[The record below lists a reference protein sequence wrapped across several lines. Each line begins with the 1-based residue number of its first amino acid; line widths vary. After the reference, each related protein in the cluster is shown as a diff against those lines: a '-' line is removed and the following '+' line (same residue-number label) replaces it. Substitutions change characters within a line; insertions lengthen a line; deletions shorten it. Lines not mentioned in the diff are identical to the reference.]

1 LRRREGSGKQVPS
14 PRENSS
20 TETLLPLG
28 TYPCFLCDECRI
40 RGCGALG
47 LAPRSH
53 TSTAMDSRMSDS
65 GVSGAVSW
73 FSCERSLRDRA
84 NEKVGSERRKTLW
97 FRARRAASHS
107 HQTRLRIGCG
117 DEETTQIRGTL
128 NVEASELLSSHRCSV
143 TDFV

>member
-1 LRRREGSGKQVPS
+1 LRRREGPGKQVRT

-28 TYPCFLCDECRI
+28 TYPYFLCDECRI

-53 TSTAMDSRMSDS
+53 TSTATDSCLSDS
-65 GVSGAVSW
+65 GEGGAASR
-73 FSCERSLRDRA
+73 FSCERSPRARA

-97 FRARRAASHS
+97 FRVRRAAFQS
-107 HQTRLRIGCG
+107 HQTRSRIGCG

-128 NVEASELLSSHRCSV
+128 NVEAFELLSSHRCSV
-143 TDFV
+143 TDSV